1 MFTGIVE
8 TTGTILAIEEQGT
21 NRVFTIQS
29 PISNELKI
37 DQSVSHDGVCLTV
50 TQVEADRHTVV
61 AVQETLER
69 SALSLWQVGRA
80 INLERSVRLSDRLDG
95 HLVQG
100 HVDDTGQVLS
110 VTSREGSWWIEIKYS
125 IAHAALLVPKGSIC
139 INGVSLT
146 VNEPGMDSFAV
157 TIIPYTWEHTTF
169 HQLREGDLVNLEFD
183 VVGKYL
189 ARKLEVLNH
198 VG

>member
-8 TTGTILAIEEQGT
+8 SLGSVEKITQQGT
-21 NRVFTIQS
+21 NLVFTIS
-29 PISNELKI
+29 SSISHELRV

-50 TQVEADRHTVV
+50 THIGEGIHEVV

-69 SALSLWQVGRA
+69 TALRSWKVGREV
-80 INLERSVRLSDRLDG
+80 NLERSLRLSDRLDG

-100 HVDDTGQVLS
+100 HVDDVGRVNGI
-110 VTSREGSWWIEIKYS
+110 TSRDGSWMVEIAFSPK
-125 IAHAALLVPKGSIC
+125 HAGLLVPKGSVC

-146 VNEPGMDSFAV
+146 VIEPDKSAFSV

-169 HQLREGDLVNLEFD
+169 HQLQTGDVVNLEFD

-189 ARKLEVLNH
+189 ARHMWMLEAR
-198 VG
+198 